1 MHALCIGLRS
11 EAVELRFER
20 PRHINSK
27 VGEFEEIESF
37 IELEAQ
43 NRGGRCSMSTSEKRA
58 REDKRDQ
65 KRRDKESRRRDKKFA
80 PRTGPELT
88 TAAEIVGNIRS
99 IEEVMASLGAGRS
112 VERSAP
118 PLPTKLF
125 VGSLSDSTGSAKLRA
140 HFEPF
145 GAIVEAVVIT
155 DRDTGRT
162 RNFGF
167 VTLADRK
174 DAPRAISALHQ
185 SELDGSSIV
194 VNVATERR

>member
-1 MHALCIGLRS
+1 
-11 EAVELRFER
+11 
-20 PRHINSK
+20 
-27 VGEFEEIESF
+27 
-37 IELEAQ
+37 
-43 NRGGRCSMSTSEKRA
+43 MSTPEKRA

-65 KRRDKESRRRDKKFA
+65 KRREKDQRRRDKRRA

-88 TAAEIVGNIRS
+88 TAAEIVGNVRS
-99 IEEVMASLGAGRS
+99 IDDVMQSLLSGAR
-112 VERSAP
+112 VPRSAP
-118 PLPTKLF
+118 ALPTKLF
-125 VGSLSDSTGSAKLRA
+125 VGSLSDSTNNLRLRA

-145 GAIVEAVVIT
+145 GQIAEAVVIT
-155 DRDTGRT
+155 DRDSGRT

-185 SELDGSSIV
+185 SELDGSRIV